1 MGEWKRDEYNGMT
14 VMVYTNDEPD
24 PEPLRCIECGKIL
37 PPQKKRYC
45 SDLCAWKHGQSLTYH
60 KPKPKPK
67 KKKCPVCGKDVEKG
81 RFCSEDCEEF
91 WNKMIKLSQSE
102 KDPSAHEV
110 FKDRSKRSATSEVD
124 DIAQKAQEAG
134 MSYGEY
140 VARYDK

>member
-1 MGEWKRDEYNGMT
+1 MSEWKRDEYNGMT

-60 KPKPKPK
+60 KPKAKPK
-67 KKKCPVCGKDVEKG
+67 HKPCPVCGKEVEKG

-91 WNKMIKLSQSE
+91 WNHMLELSQSRTA
-102 KDPSAHEV
+102 PSAHDV
-110 FKDRSKRSATSEVD
+110 LTDGTKPTATSEVEK
-124 DIAQKAQEAG
+124 IAQKAEKAG

-140 VARYDK
+140 VARYEK